1 MLPTDR
7 KALRRRFGLG
17 TVMPN
22 MQFESKNAGLVPR
35 HGGRSLLFSGMPRPR
50 WSIGSIRQP
59 WYRYITMQSGKV
71 YSLYVFVHSQAMT
84 AGLTKLA
91 QAGIKEAAAPP
102 IALTAN

>member
-22 MQFESKNAGLVPR
+22 MQIRVKKRGLSAR

-50 WSIGSIRQP
+50 WSMGSIRQP
-59 WYRYITMQSGKV
+59 WYQYITMQSGKAH
-71 YSLYVFVHSQAMT
+71 SLYVFEHSQAMT
-84 AGLTKLA
+84 AGLAKLA
-91 QAGIKEAAAPP
+91 QAGIKEAAAPK
-102 IALTAN
+102 IES